1 MIHEYPIV
9 QTQIRLR
16 KHDLRMRIYVFTD
29 CFEVMSYLEL
39 AWDYPNHE
47 FWFGEF
53 LWYIERWCL
62 GDLVLKSTQPRWV
75 FYSLRKCTFMYLIDL
90 QMIYDFITEPTIC
103 WQYVLNV
110 LSSFNYEVSMM
121 FMRNGCLTGKC
132 DLNWFEEF
140 DYLLLLRFKLCKCW
154 LMNWG
159 VKLFMDLHWK
169 HELKACSWN

>member
-1 MIHEYPIV
+1 MLNSAMCCIFSG
-9 QTQIRLR
+9 TLR
-16 KHDLRMRIYVFTD
+16 V
-29 CFEVMSYLEL
+29 
-39 AWDYPNHE
+39 E
-47 FWFGEF
+47 FRVVGSWWTSS
-53 LWYIERWCL
+53 L
-62 GDLVLKSTQPRWV
+62 RWV

>member
-103 WQYVLNV
+103 WQYVLDV
-110 LSSFNYEVSMM
+110 LSNFTYVEIYQL
-121 FMRNGCLTGKC
+121 CLWNDAWMKSVIWIMIW
-132 DLNWFEEF
+132 NV
-140 DYLLLLRFKLCKCW
+140 W
-154 LMNWG
+154 LTAVVG
-159 VKLFMDLHWK
+159 I
-169 HELKACSWN
+169 